1 MFSLPFQVHVDALV
15 YYLQIDQLMHKNDK
29 SLFCQLKLCIGHFT
43 SHFKGINYKK
53 LIHSLFQ
60 CTHLVLQIGN

>member
-1 MFSLPFQVHVDALV
+1 
-15 YYLQIDQLMHKNDK
+15 MHKNDK